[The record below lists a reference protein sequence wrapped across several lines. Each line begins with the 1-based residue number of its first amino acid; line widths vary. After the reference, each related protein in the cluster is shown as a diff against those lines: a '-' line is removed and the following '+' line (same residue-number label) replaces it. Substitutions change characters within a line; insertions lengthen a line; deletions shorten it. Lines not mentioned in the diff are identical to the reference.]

1 MLIGYVLSQNIQ
13 SILVNL
19 STDFN
24 FVRSFGSFIWW
35 VICWAG
41 LLVCVL
47 NFDYSKE
54 SYYYSNKFHHLEY
67 FLEVE
72 ASILAKKPNK
82 IHKGVAFRDFFFEK
96 EVVWFPERVR
106 KFKICSKAF

>member
-1 MLIGYVLSQNIQ
+1 MICLEIVLANYLFILLLHHADCNLMGYLMSRAFC
-13 SILVNL
+13 L
-19 STDFN
+19 
-24 FVRSFGSFIWW
+24 
-35 VICWAG
+35 
-41 LLVCVL
+41 L

-54 SYYYSNKFHHLEY
+54 SYYYSNKFHYLEY